1 MTTVSK
7 REELR
12 ESYMQGWYRMD
23 IELLLSST
31 SSEFVFDDPAE
42 PGPVT
47 RTMLANY
54 MQRWHRRTCALGAD
68 NQWKLTH
75 ESRQD
80 KDGILTDWEWWEVIG
95 TDLQGAAIIV
105 TSDDGVLFE
114 RITYFERNLPR
125 AWAT

>member
-1 MTTVSK
+1 MKTVSK

-23 IELLLSST
+23 LELLLSST

-95 TDLQGAAIIV
+95 TDLQGAAIIL